1 VYWGDL
7 ETDEKRNLSERLSKF
22 LFVRGG
28 GLEVLPFADKS
39 RFMNGVK
46 AKQSADP
53 QTGDGELLCDRE
65 REIEGVKV
73 KVQFRDTLEKI
84 VLSVNVMSPK
94 RERESADKRRER
106 AKDDQDKVLFTHV
119 LVLEPRDW
127 AFLAFSNS
135 HWMTAEEKVRPPKS
149 GLARSPLTLGARFA
163 RRSPSATP

>member
-1 VYWGDL
+1 MYWGDL

-65 REIEGVKV
+65 REIEGV
-73 KVQFRDTLEKI
+73 FA
-84 VLSVNVMSPK
+84 SP
-94 RERESADKRRER
+94 RR
-106 AKDDQDKVLFTHV
+106 T
-119 LVLEPRDW
+119 P
-127 AFLAFSNS
+127 
-135 HWMTAEEKVRPPKS
+135 
-149 GLARSPLTLGARFA
+149 
-163 RRSPSATP
+163 RRSTRGAGGR